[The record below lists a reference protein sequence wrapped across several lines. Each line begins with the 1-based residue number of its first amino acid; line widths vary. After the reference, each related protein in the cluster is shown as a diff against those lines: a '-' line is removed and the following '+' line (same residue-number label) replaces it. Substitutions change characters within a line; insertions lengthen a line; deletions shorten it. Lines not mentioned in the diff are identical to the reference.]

1 MWKDKLMESSGKSVL
16 IVEDDEGVRFLLRDI
31 LGQEG
36 YIVHEAANG
45 REALAEMNKRRHD
58 VVLCDYQMP
67 HMDGLA
73 FLEISRLVWPD
84 TPIVMASCD
93 PELSELIL
101 TRRVAGGAYACLSKP
116 FDLDELLSILQE
128 AAAQQYQPALHNT
141 ALP

>member
-1 MWKDKLMESSGKSVL
+1 MESSGKRVL
-16 IVEDDEGVRFLLRDI
+16 IVEDDEDVRRLLGDI

-36 YIVHEAANG
+36 YVVHEAADG

-58 VVLCDYQMP
+58 VVLCDYHMP
-67 HMDGLA
+67 HLDGLA
-73 FLEISRLVWPD
+73 FLEISRLVWPN

-101 TRRVAGGAYACLSKP
+101 TCRVLGAYACLSKP
-116 FDLDELLSILQE
+116 FDLDELLSVVQG
-128 AAAQQYQPALHNT
+128 AAAQPYQPALHNT